1 MKQSGFRATYL
12 SKSNLM
18 LGMTCPKAIHLSIN
32 QPSLKTKP
40 GPAQQAIFDQGN
52 EVGAKAREYFDSQ
65 GAIINAKPWEYPQSL
80 KSTKQAMDSDAQTI
94 FEAAISDGTLYSRID
109 ILHRKNGEWH
119 VIEVKASNSVKEE
132 HVTDVAIQALTL
144 KRAGINVASYSVMHL
159 NKQAIYPDLSEL
171 FVIQEIT
178 GEVYEVLSEVEQRVD
193 ELIKVT
199 QGQEPK
205 RNLGK
210 HCDDPYECPFK
221 AHCWKDIPNYN
232 VFELP
237 RMDADKAGELVAQGL
252 VEITQLKPEMF
263 PESEKIQRAIRAT
276 VSGERFVDK
285 AGITKAVSE
294 WKYPLHFLDFETV
307 MPAIPRYDGCW
318 PYTQVTYQFSCHII
332 DKAGGEL
339 RHREYLHL
347 EASDPREKL
356 VAELVDAVGPTGS
369 VVSYYAKFE
378 AARMKELAKFYPQ
391 HAAKL
396 MSIVERLVD
405 PLPLM
410 QEFVYD
416 RDFHGSF
423 SIKKV
428 APALLGGEYRY
439 DNKDVSDGLMAGVL
453 ADKCLRGLVPLDE
466 VQGIKPK
473 LLSYCQQDTMAM
485 VQLWEWTKEIR

>member
-1 MKQSGFRATYL
+1 MKSSGSRPTYL

-18 LGMTCPKAIHLSIN
+18 LGLTCQKAIHLAIN
-32 QPSLKTKP
+32 QPSLKSKP

-52 EVGAKAREYFDSQ
+52 EVGQKAREYFDQQ
-65 GAIINAKPWEYPQSL
+65 GALIQAKPWEYPQSL
-80 KSTKQAMDSDAQTI
+80 KSTQQAMQSDVQTI

-119 VIEVKASNSVKEE
+119 VIEVKASNSVKDE
-132 HVTDVAIQALTL
+132 HINDVAIQALTL
-144 KRAGINVASYSVMHL
+144 KRAGIAIKSYSVMHL
-159 NKQAIYPDLSEL
+159 NKKAIFPDLSEL
-171 FVIQEIT
+171 FVIQDIT
-178 GEVYEVLSEVEQRVD
+178 GEVYEVLSTIEQKVI

-199 QGQEPK
+199 AGKEPQ

-221 AHCWKDIPNYN
+221 AHCWKDIPDYN

-237 RMDADKAGELVAQGL
+237 RMDADKAGELVAKGL
-252 VEITQLKPEMF
+252 IEITQLKPEMF
-263 PESEKIQRAIRAT
+263 PESEKIQRAITAT
-276 VSGERFVDK
+276 ISGERYVDK
-285 AGITKAVSE
+285 AGIAAAVSQ
-294 WKYPLHFLDFETV
+294 WQYPLHFLDFETV

-318 PYTQVTYQFSCHII
+318 PYTQVCYQFSCHII
-332 DKAGGEL
+332 DKPGGEL

-347 EASDPREKL
+347 STGDPREKL
-356 VAELVDAVGPTGS
+356 VAELVDSVGAKGS

-378 AARMKELAKFYPQ
+378 AARMRELAAQYPL
-391 HAAKL
+391 HAEKL

-439 DNKDVSDGLMAGVL
+439 DDKEVSDGLMAGVW
-453 ADKCLRGLVPLDE
+453 ADKCLRGLASGSAVKDVE
-466 VQGIKPK
+466 PK
-473 LLSYCQQDTMAM
+473 LLAYCRQDTMAM
-485 VQLWEWTKEIR
+485 VKLWKWTMEYK